1 MPTRR
6 FVLVL
11 PVLACLLLGSTCIV
25 IEEEPAHGS
34 YADESQEEAL
44 MEEMNDE
51 TVREIER

>member
-11 PVLACLLLGSTCIV
+11 PVLACVLLGSTCIV